1 MSAQRNLRIAVA
13 VGIFVLTA
21 CASGQPVYLEGPDG
35 QTAQCGPTYPYLG
48 FFLMERG
55 HETTEELRRKCI
67 ADYEGRGFRQVPA
80 PPREKAGDPI
90 LTK

>member
-1 MSAQRNLRIAVA
+1 MSAQRNLRIAIA

-21 CASGQPVYLEGPDG
+21 CAAGQAVYLEGPDG
-35 QTAQCGPTYPYLG
+35 QTAQCGPSYWHPG
-48 FFLMERG
+48 FLIERVQ
-55 HETTEELRRKCI
+55 ETDEELLRKCI
-67 ADYEGRGFRQVPA
+67 ADYEDRGFRQVPA